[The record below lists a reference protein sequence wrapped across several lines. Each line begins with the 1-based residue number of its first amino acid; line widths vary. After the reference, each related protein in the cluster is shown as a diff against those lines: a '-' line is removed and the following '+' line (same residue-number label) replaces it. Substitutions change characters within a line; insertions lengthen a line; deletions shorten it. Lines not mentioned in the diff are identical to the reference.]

1 MRRTALLV
9 VCFAT
14 FFTPVFAQTVT
25 RPNDDLPTRGT
36 TDQVER
42 DGQGERDAARPIIVV
57 SDPVVVPQ
65 KTRSLVSR
73 SSTKGRID
81 FNIPWQTGI
90 YQ

>member
-1 MRRTALLV
+1 MRRASLLV
-9 VCFAT
+9 ACFAT
-14 FFTPVFAQTVT
+14 FCSPAIAQT
-25 RPNDDLPTRGT
+25 RPNDVPSVQRDVRA
-36 TDQVER
+36 VER
-42 DGQGERDAARPIIVV
+42 DGIGEREPINKVVAV
-57 SDPVVVPQ
+57 SDPLPVQ